1 MLDTS
6 IYHTSETTT
15 GVSCSPTN
23 LVTLRDRNNKTWMIQ
38 KELIAWVR
46 EEEFSKGCRVV
57 LSNDK
62 WFDIPLSIDEL
73 VSALGLPVPPHTDD

>member
-46 EEEFSKGCRVV
+46 EEEFSKAAASFCRTTNGLTFLLV
-57 LSNDK
+57 LMS
-62 WFDIPLSIDEL
+62 W
-73 VSALGLPVPPHTDD
+73 